1 MEPDGVSLA
10 DRGRGAA
17 ASAADET
24 TYRNYIRRMLGGSI
38 ATIQLLTLVA
48 WPASVL
54 CNPHLQQP
62 LDARY
67 ALVFVALLIT
77 SANMSLAK
85 RFWQWRQSGFLFVIA
100 LTTAFR
106 VELHAMG
113 EHGLFWLLP
122 VTATICLGA
131 SLLFSFSRDYLMA
144 MACIWT
150 IMFGGQSQLVPAAAD
165 LPLLAILL
173 TVVALL
179 GIAINRMFV
188 GAMRTAYTL
197 QEDYR
202 RLAETD
208 PLTGIANRRALMTQ
222 LRAAAA
228 RRHGTV
234 HFAMLDV
241 DDFKQVNDTH
251 GHHVGDAVLLALAT
265 ALGEL
270 GPRCRI
276 GRLGGEEFGVVFED
290 MRDAQV
296 AAALQALLERVRG
309 LRVEG
314 VAFAFSAG
322 AARLDASGETTDL
335 LKRADQ
341 ALYAAKR
348 DGKGRIHLDHQG
360 GPHDA

>member
-1 MEPDGVSLA
+1 MQPDGLSPA
-10 DRGRGAA
+10 DHDHAA
-17 ASAADET
+17 AGAHGDET
-24 TYRNYIRRMLGGSI
+24 YQNHIRRMLGSSI
-38 ATIQLLTLVA
+38 MAIQALTLVA

-113 EHGLFWLLP
+113 ENGLFWVLP
-122 VTATICLGA
+122 VAITICLGV
-131 SLLFSFSRDYLMA
+131 SLLFSLSRDYLLA
-144 MACIWT
+144 MACTWA
-150 IMFGGQSQLVPAAAD
+150 IMFGGQPWLVPGAGD

-179 GIAINRMFV
+179 GVALNRMFV
-188 GAMRTAYTL
+188 GAMRTAYAL
-197 QEDYR
+197 KEDYR

-208 PLTGIANRRALMTQ
+208 ALTGIANRRALMAQ
-222 LRAAAA
+222 LRAATA
-228 RRHGTV
+228 RGHGTL
-234 HFAMLDV
+234 HFAMLDI

-251 GHHVGDAVLLALAT
+251 GHNVGDAVLLALA
-265 ALGEL
+265 AELAGLGA
-270 GPRCRI
+270 RCKI
-276 GRLGGEEFGVVFED
+276 GRLGGEEFGVLFEN
-290 MRDAQV
+290 MGDAQV
-296 AAALQALLERVRG
+296 HALLQRLLDRVRS

-314 VAFAFSAG
+314 VEFAFSAG
-322 AARLDASGETTDL
+322 AARLGAGGDVTDL

-341 ALYAAKR
+341 ALYTAKR
-348 DGKGRIHLDHQG
+348 EGKGRIHLG
-360 GPHDA
+360 GSGDAAAIA